1 MSQHDMNIANA
12 SFPAVRAD
20 LNLALAALV
29 QNSSS
34 ATEPT
39 TTFAYQFW
47 ADTTSGIF
55 KQRNA
60 ANTAWISLFTI
71 ATGAWLGNAATV
83 SVGDAASDTT
93 TWPILAVSQTGDQAP
108 ATDAGL
114 SYNASTN
121 TLTVAQL
128 SGNAYSASNGKA
140 VGDLFIHLGNTA
152 PAGSL
157 IVPIAATNIS
167 RTTFAPLHSFV
178 AALSYPWGSG
188 DGSTTFGMP
197 YIPANY
203 ALVQQSSG
211 NLRTTTVGEVI
222 AHVHKKASG
231 TYGAAGGATF
241 APMVHSGGLGGALNT
256 ESTGGSA
263 NLAAGTRVL
272 FCVQYL

>member
-20 LNLALAALV
+20 LNLAFAALV
-29 QNSSS
+29 QNSSG

-47 ADTTSGIF
+47 ADTTTGIF

-60 ANTAWISLFTI
+60 ANTAWINLFTI
-71 ATGAWLGNAATV
+71 ATAAWLGNAGTV
-83 SVGDAASDTT
+83 SIADAASDTT
-93 TWPILAVSQTGDQAP
+93 TWPMLARSQTGAQAP

-114 SYNASTN
+114 SYDASTN
-121 TLTVAQL
+121 TLTVAQVA
-128 SGNAYSASNGKA
+128 GNATSANNGKS
-140 VGDLFIHLGNTA
+140 VGDIFMHLGNTA

-167 RTTFAPLHSFV
+167 RTTYAALHSFV
-178 AALSYPWGSG
+178 AALGYPWGSG

-203 ALVQQSSG
+203 ALVQA
-211 NLRTTTVGEVI
+211 NANARTTTVGAVI
-222 AHVHKKASG
+222 AHVHEKASG
-231 TYGAAGGATF
+231 TYGAVGGVNF
-241 APMVHSGGLGGALNT
+241 APMVHTGGIGGALNT
-256 ESTGGSA
+256 ASTGGSA
-263 NLAAGTRVL
+263 NLAAGVRVL
-272 FCVQYL
+272 MCVQYL